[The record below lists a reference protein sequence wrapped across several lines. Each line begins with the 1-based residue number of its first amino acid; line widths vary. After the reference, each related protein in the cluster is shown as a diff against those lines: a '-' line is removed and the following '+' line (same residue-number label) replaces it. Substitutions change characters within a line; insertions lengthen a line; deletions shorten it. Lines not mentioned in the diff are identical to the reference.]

1 MHAMHQDLAQHLPSP
16 SIADSL
22 GEAVFEKKG
31 EMNVVYLSR
40 RANFF
45 REHEVLPLKKSGT
58 AFSVAIFL
66 PSSAPSDS
74 SMAQMA
80 KKAGMSLC

>member
-1 MHAMHQDLAQHLPSP
+1 MRHDLAQYLPLPSD
-16 SIADSL
+16 ADSL
-22 GEAVFEKKG
+22 GEAVFEKQGK
-31 EMNVVYLSR
+31 MNVVYLSHC
-40 RANFF
+40 ANFF